1 MKKLIFFITGL
12 VCALTSLY
20 AQSTSEIKQL
30 SIGDTVPEIMLR
42 NIINYPK
49 TEIHLSDLRGK
60 LVIFDFFAT
69 WCTNCIAVLP
79 GLDSLQ
85 REFGNKIQIFVVD
98 YEPAKKVISFL
109 NSNPIGKESSLPFI
123 TEDSLLSK
131 LFPHRIV
138 PHEVWIKPDGIFYA
152 ATAGDQV
159 NKNNIKDLLA
169 GKEVALRMKTDIM
182 NFSMQRLLFFNKNVR
197 ISENNLKYYSILS
210 GYIEGIPSGSIIQR
224 DTNHLIWRVCFT
236 NASIKQLYQFAF
248 DISWPDNRYVIN
260 VSNPSMV
267 EFLNGDY
274 STWVPQHTYCYD
286 LLTPPMTLEKIREK
300 MVNDLVNYFGYKAEI
315 EKRKIK
321 CFVIRSDKN
330 VKRAISSGGKPQ
342 YNFSNNQEPKSMT
355 NQPISK
361 LIYYLN
367 YSLPAP
373 VIDETNFTQSIDM
386 KLPNDLLNID
396 SLKFALHQYGFHLK
410 EAEREIEVFVISDK

>member
-1 MKKLIFFITGL
+1 MKKIFLLFLGL
-12 VCALTSLY
+12 MCIDANLF
-20 AQSTSEIKQL
+20 AQSLPEIKPL
-30 SIGDTVPEIMLR
+30 SIGDTVPDVFLH
-42 NIINYPK
+42 NIINYK
-49 TEIHLSDLRGK
+49 TASARISDFRGK
-60 LVIFDFFAT
+60 LVILDFFAT

-79 GLDSLQ
+79 ELDSLQ
-85 REFGNKIQIFVVD
+85 REFGDKIQIFVVD
-98 YEPAKKVISFL
+98 YEPAKQAISFL
-109 NSNPIGKESSLPFI
+109 KSNPIGKESSLPFI
-123 TEDSLLSK
+123 TEDTLLSK
-131 LFPHRIV
+131 LFPHSIV

-197 ISENNLKYYSILS
+197 ISENNLKSYSILS

-224 DTNHLIWRVCFT
+224 DTNHLIRRVCFT

-248 DISWPDNRYVIN
+248 NISWPDNRYVIN

-267 EFLNGDY
+267 EFSNGDY
-274 STWVPQHTYCYD
+274 SAWVPQHTYCYE
-286 LLTPPMTLEKIREK
+286 LLTPPMTLEKIQEK
-300 MVNDLVNYFGYKAEI
+300 MINDLVNYFGYKAEI

-330 VKRAISSGGKPQ
+330 AKRAISPRGKPQ

-367 YSLPAP
+367 YSLSVP
-373 VIDETNFTQSIDM
+373 VIDEANFTQPIDM
-386 KLPNDLLNID
+386 KLPDDLLNID
-396 SLKFALHQYGFHLK
+396 SLKSALHQYGFDMK
-410 EAEREIEVFVISDK
+410 EANRDIEVFVISDK